1 MRKRRIER
9 NLDHNEINK
18 NDGKEIDK
26 MLKLNKVDKGK
37 LNHETILKH
46 KDNLEINKDDYTRPS
61 HWRVGM
67 RDEVWDSAKDEYG
80 RVRDP
85 VTGRYMSKNQAWDMG
100 HKPGYEFY
108 KHQKSAENRGI
119 TRQQFLNEY
128 YNPEHYRP
136 ELPSSNRNHKGEDVT
151 DNYFG
156 D

>member
-67 RDEVWDSAKDEYG
+67 RDEVWDSAANEASAASAASAASEASAAS
-80 RVRDP
+80 V
-85 VTGRYMSKNQAWDMG
+85 NEAE
-100 HKPGYEFY
+100 KP
-108 KHQKSAENRGI
+108 R
-119 TRQQFLNEY
+119 R
-128 YNPEHYRP
+128 R
-136 ELPSSNRNHKGEDVT
+136 
-151 DNYFG
+151 
-156 D
+156 